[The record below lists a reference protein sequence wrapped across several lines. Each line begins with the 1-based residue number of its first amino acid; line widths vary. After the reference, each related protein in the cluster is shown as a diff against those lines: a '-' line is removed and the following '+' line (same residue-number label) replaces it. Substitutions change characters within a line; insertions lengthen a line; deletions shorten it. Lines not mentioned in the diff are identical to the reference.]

1 LSYEAFANRASGQIR
16 SRWGSKK
23 KSSDSLDKEESPKR
37 EQPNPAGSEK
47 VSEKLV
53 ANLAPEPAPTAPRIS
68 IPSSPS
74 SSTQRETPS
83 LTRSKTPVSVEKVEE
98 KKPVLEEKSTPFE
111 DEDVQAH
118 WKSFKEERI
127 ANGTSDTEKLVLDR
141 RLEKTGEFELTI
153 FLESQLEIS
162 ILEKCEQDLLQ
173 YLRKHLNNT
182 MIKVLK
188 AVTEQK
194 STKNLYT
201 SREKFDYMTEQNPH
215 LQSLKDRLGLDFD

>member
-37 EQPNPAGSEK
+37 EQPSPAGSEK